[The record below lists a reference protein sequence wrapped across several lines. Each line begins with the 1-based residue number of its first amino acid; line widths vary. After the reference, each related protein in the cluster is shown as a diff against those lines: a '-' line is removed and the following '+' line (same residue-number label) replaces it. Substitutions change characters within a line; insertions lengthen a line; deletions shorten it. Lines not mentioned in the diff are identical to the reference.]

1 MKNQA
6 LTAAAGLA
14 LLALSAC
21 NNEPQVIDT
30 RAPDPLAEKAK
41 LAPKKVLPPSI
52 EATVT
57 FRCKDNS
64 VVTVDFFK
72 EGKMANLRTDK
83 DAMPKNLQA
92 PEAGQPFVA
101 EGGYKLTGDKTAVT
115 VEEPGK
121 ASRSC
126 HV

>member
-1 MKNQA
+1 MKINI
-6 LTAAAGLA
+6 LTAATGLA

-21 NNEPQVIDT
+21 NNEPKVVDT
-30 RAPDPLAEKAK
+30 RSPDPLAEKAK
-41 LAPKKVLPPSI
+41 LAPKKALPPSI

-64 VVTVDFFK
+64 VATVDFFK
-72 EGKMANLRTDK
+72 GGTMANLRTEK

-101 EGGYKLTGDKTAVT
+101 EGGYKLTGDKSGVT
-115 VEEPGK
+115 VEVPGK
-121 ASRSC
+121 SAQSC
-126 HV
+126 RV

>member
-1 MKNQA
+1 MKTPT
-6 LTAAAGLA
+6 LFAATGLA

-41 LAPKKVLPPSI
+41 LAPKKIVPPTI

-72 EGKMANLRTDK
+72 EGKMANLHTEK
-83 DAMPKNLQA
+83 NAMPKNLQA

-101 EGGYKLTGDKTAVT
+101 EGGYKLTGNKSAVT
-115 VEEPGK
+115 VEVPGK
-121 ASRSC
+121 GSRSC